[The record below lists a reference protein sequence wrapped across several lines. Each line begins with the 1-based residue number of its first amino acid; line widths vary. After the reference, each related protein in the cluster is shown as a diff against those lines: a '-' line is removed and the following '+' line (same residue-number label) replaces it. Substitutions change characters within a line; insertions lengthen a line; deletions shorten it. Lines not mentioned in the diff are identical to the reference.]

1 MARIIEHESTGRMT
15 NEIPQQEINPQV
27 ASTGGRI
34 LSDIGKGIEGASDQL
49 LKAQLVSEEAKARNK
64 TDVKL
69 AKIKQEAT
77 MDPNLTPEK
86 TAEYQTKMQMA
97 VEEGSSAISIPG
109 YRNQFKQKYETKAEL
124 ESIKLNNLYF
134 KKFRDEARANFKQQT
149 AILGNDFIN
158 ATTVSEKTA
167 ISGEYLAQMAE
178 QTNAG
183 WHTKEA
189 AEKEIES
196 TFKKWNESHLQY
208 DVNTHPEWAL
218 EEMKKGDKGFYQ
230 GFDKTTIS
238 TYKKHAENN
247 QKYLKAKFRNDIENE
262 MIVKDTSGTLTAQ
275 DLEEGHLNG
284 SVSRSFFEKMKNK
297 IEGDYGPTANTDK
310 QTYDD
315 LTEKLVDPKT
325 TPDQARVALIQA
337 SAEGKLSVADYEKLT
352 RFHIL
357 PSEQGPQSVSDSMG
371 GAKAEA
377 DLTSVKAAEDA
388 RSKELEDRNSWYKAG
403 FNTLTGAL
411 GRDAHSVADAKMK
424 LYDRIEKGNV
434 KPQDIPH
441 EAEAVIR
448 ENRVKKNPL
457 IKNLPKEGAIVGDGW
472 RYFPDGSAVK
482 ESKKNG

>member
-189 AEKEIES
+189 AEK
-196 TFKKWNESHLQY
+196 
-208 DVNTHPEWAL
+208 DVPAPTHPSRRH
-218 EEMKKGDKGFYQ
+218 GP
-230 GFDKTTIS
+230 
-238 TYKKHAENN
+238 
-247 QKYLKAKFRNDIENE
+247 R
-262 MIVKDTSGTLTAQ
+262 KD
-275 DLEEGHLNG
+275 
-284 SVSRSFFEKMKNK
+284 
-297 IEGDYGPTANTDK
+297 P
-310 QTYDD
+310 
-315 LTEKLVDPKT
+315 P
-325 TPDQARVALIQA
+325 
-337 SAEGKLSVADYEKLT
+337 
-352 RFHIL
+352 
-357 PSEQGPQSVSDSMG
+357 
-371 GAKAEA
+371 
-377 DLTSVKAAEDA
+377 
-388 RSKELEDRNSWYKAG
+388 
-403 FNTLTGAL
+403 
-411 GRDAHSVADAKMK
+411 
-424 LYDRIEKGNV
+424 
-434 KPQDIPH
+434 
-441 EAEAVIR
+441 
-448 ENRVKKNPL
+448 
-457 IKNLPKEGAIVGDGW
+457 
-472 RYFPDGSAVK
+472 RY
-482 ESKKNG
+482 